1 LSIMRQNEPGPG
13 HPPARLRWTII
24 FCWKMLMIITIIGVS
39 AYRQSHSL
47 HHHGDEHDN
56 CDDNKCIFRRST
68 SSSMESSSSPLIEAR
83 SLYPPEVLDNSEKR
97 HGGFLLYVLCLFYM
111 FCALAIVCDEF
122 FVPAL
127 EVIIDKLQITEDVA
141 GATLMA
147 AGGSAPELFTSI
159 IGVFF
164 SKSDVGIGTI
174 VGSAVFN
181 VLFVIGM
188 CAMFSKGVLE
198 LTWWPLFRDCSFYVV
213 SICLLMTFF
222 ADEKIMWY
230 EALILLMYYVSYV
243 VFMKFNVQIEAWF
256 KSKISNNQIKPNESD
271 LSTASKSK
279 EGGED
284 ETERKKSSQWT
295 ELRKLKIIHRAGRPV
310 KRMSTMSRETRLFN
324 AVLQVQ
330 VPNKVDEEKSL
341 SNNGSEDDDDDGF
354 FDMSWPENDLK
365 KQVLYV
371 FLLGITGPLWLTLPD
386 VRREGKDKY
395 VAGCFVGSIMWIGA
409 YSYIM
414 VWMAEV
420 IGNLLH
426 IPVEIMGLTVLAAG
440 TSVPDLITSV
450 IVAKKG
456 FGDMAVSSSIGSNIF
471 DITIGLPFPWLLY
484 SMINGAPITVQAEG
498 LFCSIGL
505 LLFMLVLVFISIAV
519 CKWKMSKLLGFS
531 MFVLY
536 GVFVAMSLLLTDGTV
551 ISCPF

>member
-1 LSIMRQNEPGPG
+1 
-13 HPPARLRWTII
+13 
-24 FCWKMLMIITIIGVS
+24 MIGTIIGVS
-39 AYRQSHSL
+39 TYRQSYL
-47 HHHGDEHDN
+47 HHGDVAEH
-56 CDDNKCIFRRST
+56 CDDDHKCIFRRSA
-68 SSSMESSSSPLIEAR
+68 SSSESFIEVTTAATTTTTTTKTTTNATKEAP
-83 SLYPPEVLDNSEKR
+83 SLYPPELFTDSQKR
-97 HGGFLLYVLCLFYM
+97 NGGFLLYVLCLFYM

-127 EVIIDKLQITEDVA
+127 EVIIDKQQITEDVA

-164 SKSDVGIGTI
+164 SQSDVGIGTI

-188 CAMFSKGVLE
+188 CAMFSKGILE

-213 SICLLMTFF
+213 SICLLMAFF
-222 ADEKIMWY
+222 ADEQIMWY

-256 KSKISNNQIKPNESD
+256 KSKIANNQVKPNESD
-271 LSTASKSK
+271 LSAASKP
-279 EGGED
+279 EED
-284 ETERKKSSQWT
+284 DPDRKKSSQWT

-330 VPNKVDEEKSL
+330 VPSKVDEEKSL
-341 SNNGSEDDDDDGF
+341 SNKSDEDDDDDGF

-420 IGNLLH
+420 IGQLLN

-484 SMINGAPITVQAEG
+484 CIINGEPIKVTADG

-536 GVFVAMSLLLTDGTV
+536 AIFVAMSLMLTDGTV